1 MEPFPVIEQQ
11 EEEIS
16 AEMMKLKVDLDDVV
30 EQIDRTKFNL
40 VNRSDSGFT
49 EFMDE
54 DVLYRLRGVVA
65 ELKIYGL
72 YSDKNFEKLIWFLG
86 ITLECIGSIE
96 MRYRGGGINDD
107 VDSLINLS
115 RSIRGISETMHEFEM
130 TARTIEGKDTTEI
143 IRLANEISDQATI
156 KANYIAQ
163 RAEALAS
170 YGGR

>member
-1 MEPFPVIEQQ
+1 MEPLSAIEQP

-65 ELKIYGL
+65 ELKTYDL
-72 YSDKNFEKLIWFLG
+72 YSDKSFEKIIWFLG
-86 ITLECIGSIE
+86 ITLECVSSIE
-96 MRYRGGGINDD
+96 MRHRGGGINDD
-107 VDSLINLS
+107 VDSLMNLS
-115 RSIRGISETMHEFEM
+115 RSIRGISDTMHEFEM
-130 TARTIEGKDTTEI
+130 TARTINGKDTAEI
-143 IRLANEISDQATI
+143 IILANEISNQAAI